1 MMNKKFVSKSLY
13 KYCDVSNFKFF
24 VDILLNNQLY
34 GAKYDELNDPFEGIL
49 FSRTVEMSESVAEQ
63 RQKLRDARKDYRI
76 CSLSEV
82 HDDNLMWSHYA
93 NGHRGCGVEVVVKN
107 DDNWNRVFCNCQ
119 EVRELGSG
127 WRAFYPTDYMLN
139 A

>member
-49 FSRTVEMSESVAEQ
+49 FSRTVEISESVAEQ
-63 RQKLRDARKDYRI
+63 RQKLWDARKDYRI
-76 CSLSEV
+76 CSLS
-82 HDDNLMWSHYA
+82 
-93 NGHRGCGVEVVVKN
+93 CK
-107 DDNWNRVFCNCQ
+107 Q
-119 EVRELGSG
+119 
-127 WRAFYPTDYMLN
+127 
-139 A
+139 